1 MVGMIRDLIRNI
13 GDNWKKIENI
23 EREYNK
29 KREEH

>member
-1 MVGMIRDLIRNI
+1 MIRDLIRNI
-13 GDNWKKIENI
+13 GDNWKEIENI